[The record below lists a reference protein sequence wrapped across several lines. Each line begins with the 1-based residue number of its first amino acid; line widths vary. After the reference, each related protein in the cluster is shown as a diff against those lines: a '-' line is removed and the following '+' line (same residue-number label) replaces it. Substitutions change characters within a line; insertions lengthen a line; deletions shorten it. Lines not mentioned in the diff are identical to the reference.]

1 MAAFLMLILKSVS
14 MYKYSIFLVILFLN
28 VGEFTVMAQQNDELP
43 KRSDNLEVLSH
54 VPLGAPL
61 SVTDIVIEQ
70 ELSRPYA

>member
-1 MAAFLMLILKSVS
+1 